1 LPISPPSQIGT
12 ELLRG
17 PALADIHAARTD
29 IARRSETAAPTAEFS
44 VGEEDAGK
52 ATDTASAA
60 KSPESFRKFEAM
72 VLQTF
77 IQNMLPKDGAAVYGK
92 GMAGDMWKSLMAEKM
107 AEVMSE
113 RGGIGIAD
121 RMFGQYDAAKTRPS
135 TETTASAQPKN
146 SAGEA
151 GGDGRIAIAP
161 AILDGMQQTLSGLL
175 TGELDSLS
183 ETSTPSTTPRG

>member
-1 LPISPPSQIGT
+1 MPISPSSQIGT

-29 IARRSETAAPTAEFS
+29 IARRSDAAQKAEFS
-44 VGEEDAGK
+44 VGGVDADK
-52 ATDTASAA
+52 AADTAPAA

-77 IQNMLPKDGAAVYGK
+77 IQNMLPKDAAAVYGK

-107 AEVMSE
+107 AQVMAE

-121 RMFGQYDAAKTRPS
+121 RMLDQYDAAKTKPS
-135 TETTASAQPKN
+135 TEASASAPATKT
-146 SAGEA
+146 AGEA
-151 GGDGRIAIAP
+151 VGDGRFAIAP
-161 AILDGMQQTLSGLL
+161 AILDGMQRSLSDLL
-175 TGELDSLS
+175 TGDLLS
-183 ETSTPSTTPRG
+183 SPEASTPSTTQRG

>member
-29 IARRSETAAPTAEFS
+29 IARRSEVAQKAEFS
-44 VGEEDAGK
+44 VGGEDANK
-52 ATDTASAA
+52 ASDTAPAS

-107 AEVMSE
+107 AQVMAE

-121 RMFGQYDAAKTRPS
+121 RMLGQYDAAKAKPP
-135 TETTASAQPKN
+135 TEASPGPQPAKVDGN
-146 SAGEA
+146 AV
-151 GGDGRIAIAP
+151 GDGRFSIAP
-161 AILDGMQQTLSGLL
+161 AILDSMRRSLSDLL
-175 TGELDSLS
+175 TGDLKLS
-183 ETSTPSTTPRG
+183 PEASIPSTTQRG